1 MCFSISVRTEI
12 HNTLLQYS
20 ALTAALSTERA
31 KWRWV
36 TWEVFFIF
44 EESYWKRTPEWLC
57 LAGLCVRGVR
67 CTDLSLHRRAERI
80 NSSQRFWNGSKKLS
94 LFFQTIHSFTGH
106 VASHRQTPTS
116 TKKKKKAF
124 FFLQVVYVYLSLS
137 GCLVQL
143 YMYVRTFVDAVWMSN
158 PAKLQ
163 PESRSCWMCFL
174 SSPGLSSLG
183 VKKELLCKGNWV
195 LADRSVKYNQRC
207 QSWN

>member
-67 CTDLSLHRRAERI
+67 CTDLSLRRRAERI

-106 VASHRQTPTS
+106 VASHRQTS
-116 TKKKKKAF
+116 TKKKKPFSFCRLFMSICLSPAALYSSICMYALLLMLCECQIQQSCSLKAG
-124 FFLQVVYVYLSLS
+124 VVECAS
-137 GCLVQL
+137 CHRLVFHL
-143 YMYVRTFVDAVWMSN
+143 LV
-158 PAKLQ
+158 
-163 PESRSCWMCFL
+163 SRKSCFAREIGFWQTDL
-174 SSPGLSSLG
+174 
-183 VKKELLCKGNWV
+183 
-195 LADRSVKYNQRC
+195 
-207 QSWN
+207 

>member
-67 CTDLSLHRRAERI
+67 CTDLSLCRQAERI

-116 TKKKKKAF
+116 TKKKKSL
-124 FFLQVVYVYLSLS
+124 FLFA
-137 GCLVQL
+137 GCLCLSVSLRLPCTAL
-143 YMYVRTFVDAVWMSN
+143 YVCTHF
-158 PAKLQ
+158 
-163 PESRSCWMCFL
+163 CWCCVNVK
-174 SSPGLSSLG
+174 SSKAAAWKP
-183 VKKELLCKGNWV
+183 ELLNVLLVIAWSFISWCQERAALQGKLGFGRQICKI
-195 LADRSVKYNQRC
+195 
-207 QSWN
+207 